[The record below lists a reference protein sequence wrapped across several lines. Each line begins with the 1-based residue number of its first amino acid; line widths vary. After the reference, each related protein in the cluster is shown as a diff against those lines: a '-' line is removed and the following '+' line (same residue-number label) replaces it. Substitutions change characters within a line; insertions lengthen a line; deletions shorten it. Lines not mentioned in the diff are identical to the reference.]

1 MSPQEAFGPNLR
13 RIRIQRGITLEQIA
27 AETKVSV
34 NLWDGLEHNDF
45 GRWPAGIFARS
56 YVREYASLIG
66 VDPESTVDEFC
77 RWFSRGDR
85 RVPRLVREQAEIV
98 GHQLEWLRNRLLE
111 LAQERNRF
119 LRHMSHELKTPL
131 ANIREGWSQS
141 TEKFFSRLGQRHT
154 PRGSREQ
161 PDADFLFKGAHAVAH
176 R

>member
-27 AETKVSV
+27 AQTKVSV

-85 RVPRLVREQAEIV
+85 RVLRLMREQAEIV
-98 GHQLEWLRNRLLE
+98 GHQLEWQEELPLE
-111 LAQERNRF
+111 AGDVDRRGGPEIAAAPPRPARPPF
-119 LRHMSHELKTPL
+119 AIAELFGRVRR
-131 ANIREGWSQS
+131 A
-141 TEKFFSRLGQRHT
+141 LGK
-154 PRGSREQ
+154 
-161 PDADFLFKGAHAVAH
+161 A
-176 R
+176 

>member
-27 AETKVSV
+27 AQTKVSV

-85 RVPRLVREQAEIV
+85 RVLRLVREQAEIV
-98 GHQLEWLRNRLLE
+98 GHQLEWQEELPLEAGDVDAERDHVDGDRADGLRAVDRQDRTPGVGE
-111 LAQERNRF
+111 LGN
-119 LRHMSHELKTPL
+119 
-131 ANIREGWSQS
+131 
-141 TEKFFSRLGQRHT
+141 LGDRQDCAGR
-154 PRGSREQ
+154 
-161 PDADFLFKGAHAVAH
+161 V
-176 R
+176 